1 MRTMDKQIF
10 LKLAPEY
17 YMLALFVHFDFPRD
31 LHGESSFVRDF
42 AVNDDMD
49 GEWHDF
55 VESVP
60 LRQEALRRLARQGAI
75 KIVPDPFGPT
85 LWHRGPNFEKLQE
98 QWEKTPSSV
107 FYKARMSGDR
117 REWLMAALPNVNAT
131 AQDLKITSA
140 DYDTAAVGEF
150 TLDAFAEVKDTGPVD
165 EWEPI
170 TIDQA
175 DPVVA
180 EATNQLNA
188 ATEAIEQD
196 NGYSAKHPQE
206 RDAVVQDLKGGLE
219 KLKSGEVSVGW
230 LRRTAR
236 ALKTAG
242 FRFANTVKGQTIDGA
257 MLALKEVVKAHASHA
272 LEYFLSLLP

>member
-1 MRTMDKQIF
+1 MDRETF
-10 LKLAPEY
+10 LALAPEY
-17 YMLALFVHFDFPRD
+17 YMLALFIHFEFPRD
-31 LHGESSFVRDF
+31 LHGESSLARDF
-42 AVNDDMD
+42 AVNDED

-60 LRQEALRRLARQGAI
+60 LRQEALRRLARKGAI
-75 KIVPDPFGPT
+75 RIVPDPFGPT
-85 LWHRGPNFEKLQE
+85 LWHRGPNFETLQE
-98 QWEKTPSSV
+98 EWEKTPSSV

-117 REWLMAALPNVNAT
+117 REWLMAALPKVNGT
-131 AQDLKITSA
+131 AEDLKITSA
-140 DYDTAAVGEF
+140 DYGAAAVSEF
-150 TLDAFAEVKDTGPVD
+150 TLDSFGTVTDKEPVD
-165 EWEPI
+165 EWAPI

-180 EATNQLNA
+180 EAAKQLNA

-230 LRRTAR
+230 LKRTVT

-242 FRFANTVKGQTIDGA
+242 VRFANTVKGQTIDGA
-257 MLALKEVVKAHASHA
+257 MLAIKEVVKAHASHA
-272 LEYFLSLLP
+272 LEYLWSLLP